1 MKFLKNKLVVAALC
15 FVVAMIVS
23 LVLVPSN
30 NNNDEMTDVIKVS
43 STISE
48 NTRLTENMLKSVSVN
63 SDSVPNGAII
73 NKDDVVG
80 KYSKVTLY
88 STDFITEEKLSTIDT
103 ESNLYALKIGE
114 CAISITPKT
123 LAKSVSGN
131 LLIGDA
137 VMLYGYDTQSKSMN
151 VDSGK
156 WYFEVLAIDNSKSEN
171 VSGVD
176 LEDSSDIVPAAITL
190 KAISEEQ
197 IRSITNMEMN
207 NDIQVVFAGRGEEA
221 ATLLG
226 KAVE

>member
-15 FVVAMIVS
+15 FVVAMIIS
-23 LVLVPSN
+23 LVLVPSK

-63 SDSVPNGAII
+63 SDSVPNGAIT

-151 VDSGK
+151 TDSGK